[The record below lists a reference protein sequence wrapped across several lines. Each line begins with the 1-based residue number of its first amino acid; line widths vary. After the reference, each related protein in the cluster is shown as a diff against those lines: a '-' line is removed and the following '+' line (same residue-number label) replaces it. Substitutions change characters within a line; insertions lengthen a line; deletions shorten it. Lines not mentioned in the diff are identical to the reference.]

1 MPVLSGVHTFYPP
14 VLQLVSSRQPGFL
27 ARKALE
33 RNDQTRLASAVCE
46 LVEQGGIGDPG
57 EGEGKEEVPEIGQR
71 GSKGT

>member
-14 VLQLVSSRQPGFL
+14 VLQLVSSRQPGF
-27 ARKALE
+27 
-33 RNDQTRLASAVCE
+33 ASAVCE